1 MDMISG
7 LPPELINKINNYMEP
22 SLELRCV
29 NRKYLKKYNS
39 KLLILYLRHFYAI
52 EYLRSLRIRPT
63 YKALCIYFPKNYR
76 YKNNVQCKAYTK
88 KGLRCTRDCYDKFCY
103 QHKNTLKTY
112 KNSKMFRY
120 LTNGV
125 PVYI

>member
-1 MDMISG
+1 MISI
-7 LPPELINKINNYMEP
+7 LPCELIDKITNYMETT
-22 SLELRCV
+22 LELRCV
-29 NRKYLKKYNS
+29 NRTYFKKYNS
-39 KLLILYLRHFYAI
+39 EILILYVQHFHMI

-63 YKALCIYFPKNYR
+63 YKALCIYFPEFYLYR
-76 YKNNVQCKAYTK
+76 NKIQCNAYTK
-88 KGLRCTRDCYDKFCY
+88 KGLRCTRHCYNKFCY
-103 QHKNTLKTY
+103 QHKNTLQRY